1 MPPSLSRTSSST
13 SVSSNVST
21 TSSAASASRRTRTR
35 FTNEQLVMLE
45 GLYHRSSHPTRE
57 ERDDLAR
64 EAGMETKHITIWF
77 QNKRQMDRRVAL
89 SNATN
94 KSSNRVNYQ
103 LPHVPLSTT
112 QSRAPTYTSTGIR
125 RPSLDRIASHS
136 ELRNPPPRTP
146 SRRHTNHNQNQNQ
159 NVWENMPSSPL
170 GPPDTPESVREEA
183 YLEFGRLRERAK
195 GRRTLE
201 WACASAR
208 VAGSASG
215 KENRRGGVDGMHGD
229 DVSMALDLDK
239 LSEEEGGDETDEA
252 EDVHEAVTPSSSFS
266 KEEEGKRNPPGLLKA
281 MIQDEDM
288 MAAYILCGLGLGLR

>member
-1 MPPSLSRTSSST
+1 MILLGRPGCTCMSFSLCLPAD
-13 SVSSNVST
+13 VEGCVCVCVYFILI
-21 TSSAASASRRTRTR
+21 TR
-35 FTNEQLVMLE
+35 
-45 GLYHRSSHPTRE
+45 
-57 ERDDLAR
+57 
-64 EAGMETKHITIWF
+64 ETKHITIWF

-94 KSSNRVNYQ
+94 KSSNRVNFYHTP
-103 LPHVPLSTT
+103 LPHIPLSTS
-112 QSRAPTYTSTGIR
+112 QAPPTHTSTAVR
-125 RPSLDRIASHS
+125 RPSLDHIASHS

-146 SRRHTNHNQNQNQ
+146 SRRHNQNQ

-170 GPPDTPESVREEA
+170 GPPDTPESIREEA
-183 YLEFGRLRERAK
+183 YLEFGRLRERAR

-215 KENRRGGVDGMHGD
+215 KENCRGGVGGMLHGD

-239 LSEEEGGDETDEA
+239 LSEEEGGDETDE
-252 EDVHEAVTPSSSFS
+252 DVHEAITPGSSFS
-266 KEEEGKRNPPGLLKA
+266 KDEGGRRNPPGLLKA
-281 MIQDEDM
+281 MIQDEDI